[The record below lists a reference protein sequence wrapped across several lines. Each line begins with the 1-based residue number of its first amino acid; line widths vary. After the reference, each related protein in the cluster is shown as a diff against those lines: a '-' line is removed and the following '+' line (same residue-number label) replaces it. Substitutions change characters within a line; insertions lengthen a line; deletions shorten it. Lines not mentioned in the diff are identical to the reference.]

1 MNYSTFEMPCLN
13 VKRLKTDLILNY
25 KRLGFAGI
33 MGICAIAHSQLLWA
47 SLRNDIVDR
56 QQNQQR
62 KTLIVLKNIFCKIDK

>member
-33 MGICAIAHSQLLWA
+33 MGICAIAHSQLLGA
-47 SLRNDIVDR
+47 SVKDDTTDSKR
-56 QQNQQR
+56 
-62 KTLIVLKNIFCKIDK
+62 T